1 MTPGA
6 CAAPAGAHDHAPVRV
21 RLLHTSAVNAVT
33 VALVVLAA
41 GCSGTAGSEAVG
53 VGVGGATLSG
63 ADEGVVA
70 AVAGAAAS
78 GCGAGVGSAGAGDGA
93 VGGAALGDGADA
105 VRSRD
110 EFEFIKY
117 QPTTASTISSEST
130 AAIVGTRDGSR
141 VPACALSVFGVTGT
155 ADDERSGKSPSDGG
169 AADRGEGGPAALFG
183 AGGGDFGRGGGG
195 GTGRGGNDADGAGD
209 TDDEADGAGG
219 TADKADGG
227 GGADDAAGPNADNAF
242 GAGDETTGGGS
253 FGSFADAS
261 FKGMPRAVQN
271 CSRFSR
277 LVVTNGS
284 FAGKFEVAM
293 AYARR

>member
-6 CAAPAGAHDHAPVRV
+6 CEALAGAHDHAPVRV

-33 VALVVLAA
+33 VALVVVAVR
-41 GCSGTAGSEAVG
+41 CSGTAGAEAVG
-53 VGVGGATLSG
+53 AGVGGATFSG

-70 AVAGAAAS
+70 AVAGAAPS

-93 VGGAALGDGADA
+93 VGGAALGAGADA

-117 QPTTASTISSEST
+117 HPTTASTISSEST

-141 VPACALSVFGVTGT
+141 VPACALRVFGVTGT

-195 GTGRGGNDADGAGD
+195 GRGRAGG
-209 TDDEADGAGG
+209 TDDDADGAGG
-219 TADKADGG
+219 TDDEADGG

-242 GAGDETTGGGS
+242 GAGDEATGGVS
-253 FGSFADAS
+253 FVSFADAS

-284 FAGKFEVAM
+284 FAGKLEVAM

>member
-117 QPTTASTISSEST
+117 HPTTASTISSEST

-219 TADKADGG
+219 TDDEADGG

>member
-63 ADEGVVA
+63 EDEGVVA

-93 VGGAALGDGADA
+93 VGGAALGAGADA

-155 ADDERSGKSPSDGG
+155 ADDARSGKSPSDGG

-209 TDDEADGAGG
+209 TDDE
-219 TADKADGG
+219 ADGG

>member
-195 GTGRGGNDADGAGD
+195 GTGRGGNEADGAGG

-219 TADKADGG
+219 TDDEADGG

>member
-93 VGGAALGDGADA
+93 VGGAALGAGADA

-141 VPACALSVFGVTGT
+141 VPACALRVFGVTGT

-219 TADKADGG
+219 TDDEADGG

>member
-93 VGGAALGDGADA
+93 VGGAALGAGADA

-209 TDDEADGAGG
+209 TDDEADG
-219 TADKADGG
+219 G

>member
-1 MTPGA
+1 
-6 CAAPAGAHDHAPVRV
+6 
-21 RLLHTSAVNAVT
+21 
-33 VALVVLAA
+33 
-41 GCSGTAGSEAVG
+41 
-53 VGVGGATLSG
+53 
-63 ADEGVVA
+63 
-70 AVAGAAAS
+70 
-78 GCGAGVGSAGAGDGA
+78 
-93 VGGAALGDGADA
+93 
-105 VRSRD
+105 
-110 EFEFIKY
+110 
-117 QPTTASTISSEST
+117 
-130 AAIVGTRDGSR
+130 
-141 VPACALSVFGVTGT
+141 
-155 ADDERSGKSPSDGG
+155 
-169 AADRGEGGPAALFG
+169 LFG

-209 TDDEADGAGG
+209 TDDE
-219 TADKADGG
+219 ADGG